1 MSTFAQTAKA
11 VSNKTVNDCGIPAYV
26 STGSELL
33 DYFSK
38 SGALRG
44 NDAVGIKLFTT
55 AFNSDDRELALAT
68 LLYTRD
74 PRNGLGE
81 RQHFRAIISD
91 LAKAGSKAINFKKLI
106 ELIPTI
112 GRFDDLEVFFDT
124 PYEADT
130 ISFICSKLRE
140 DLKMVSSRK
149 KEKTVSLAAKW
160 APTENCSSKR
170 SKQLAAKIRNG
181 MNMTPKE
188 YRKTLV
194 KIRKHLNLVE
204 SNLSQKTLDKIDYA
218 AVPSK
223 ANLLYKNAFLR
234 NDTER
239 RRAFLASLKKGE
251 TKINASVTYPYEI
264 SSKAKTSYDDT
275 LEQLWKAL
283 PNYVEGES
291 SVLIMAD
298 VSPSMRNFTGNVKVK
313 SYAPID
319 MSMSLAIYFAERNKG
334 PYKDL
339 FMTFSD
345 KPKFMALTGS
355 NNLYSKMQKTNEGVG
370 YSTNLAGAFDEIL
383 KHAIKHDV
391 KKTDMPKAL
400 VVISDMQMNQ
410 GGNVDCSMVKAKFK
424 KAGYTPPVLVW
435 WNVNA
440 SDSNPDYSQDGVVF
454 VSGAS
459 PTVFK
464 SLLLVI
470 QNKKV
475 NPMDQVKTAL
485 ENYIPLAKA
494 ILK

>member
-44 NDAVGIKLFTT
+44 NDVVGIKLFTA

-81 RQHFRAIISD
+81 RQHFRSIIAD
-91 LAKAGSKAINFKKLI
+91 LAKSASKEINFKKLI
-106 ELIPTI
+106 ELIPTV

-124 PYEADT
+124 PYEEDT
-130 ISFICSKLRE
+130 VSFICSKLRE

-181 MNMTPKE
+181 MAMTPKE

-234 NDTER
+234 NDTDR

-264 SSKAKTSYDDT
+264 VSKSKLSHDDT

-298 VSPSMRNFTGNVKVK
+298 VSPSMNYFNGNVKVK
-313 SYAPID
+313 SYCPMD
-319 MSMSLAIYFAERNKG
+319 MSTSLAIYFAERNKG

-345 KPKFMALTGS
+345 EPKFQALAGASLSAKIAKTLTG
-355 NNLYSKMQKTNEGVG
+355 MG
-370 YSTNLAGAFDEIL
+370 YSTNLAGAFDAIL
-383 KHAIKHDV
+383 DHAKEHEV
-391 KKTDMPKAL
+391 PQKDMPKAL
-400 VVISDMQMNQ
+400 VVISDMQMNE
-410 GGNVDCSMVKAKFK
+410 GGDVDYSKIKAKFK

-459 PTVFK
+459 PAVFK

-485 ENYIPLAKA
+485 QNYIPLARSL
-494 ILK
+494 LK